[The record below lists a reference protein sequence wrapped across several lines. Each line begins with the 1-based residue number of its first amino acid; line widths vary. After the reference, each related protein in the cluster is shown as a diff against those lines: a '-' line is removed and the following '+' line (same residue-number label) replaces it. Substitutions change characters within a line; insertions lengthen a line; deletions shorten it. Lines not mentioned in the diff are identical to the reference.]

1 MNRESFQADIFGP
14 DRMDHTPNEIF
25 SQHIVA
31 MVEALSKVDTP
42 EAAERK
48 LAIQTVWRT
57 AGRAG
62 EPAFLSFEG
71 LQWNLL
77 HGAPC
82 FECPQS
88 KPSKLKFV
96 PLVAGATRHE
106 DWTLQFGDDLVLQRG
121 RMMYDSAVKTWLLQF
136 LQGDGASTKMSN
148 IMKTLQPLGRSGA
161 QQKYSRVAVSILPPA
176 PTAAGVRHG
185 AADTLC
191 MSVPAELAV
200 HTTGH
205 DLLVGGALWEYLNG
219 RLSLCIP
226 GAICLAGF
234 PPLPYGQ
241 HGKGPVR
248 SLLVRVS
255 TRWLGLVLAYHPP
268 LAFRT

>member
-1 MNRESFQADIFGP
+1 MCVVCVPGCP
-14 DRMDHTPNEIF
+14 WEIHF
-25 SQHIVA
+25 FNVWAPS
-31 MVEALSKVDTP
+31 L
-42 EAAERK
+42 
-48 LAIQTVWRT
+48 LA
-57 AGRAG
+57 
-62 EPAFLSFEG
+62 
-71 LQWNLL
+71 QWNLL
-77 HGAPC
+77 HGAPG

-148 IMKTLQPLGRSGA
+148 IMKALQPLGRSGA

-205 DLLVGGALWEYLNG
+205 DLVGIGALWEYLNG
-219 RLSLCIP
+219 RVSLCIP
-226 GAICLAGF
+226 GAICLSGF
-234 PPLPYGQ
+234 PPLAYGQ
-241 HGKGPVR
+241 TGKGPVR
-248 SLLVRVS
+248 SLLDQLR
-255 TRWLGLVLAYHPP
+255 TRFWAISLFSL
-268 LAFRT
+268 R